1 MRLFLCVRILWGGAV
16 NWLHCYSVLFE
27 TDQMQLHLVSATCP
41 YKQFRSRC
49 KNFLRYQLLVLE
61 RSHRN
66 VRPACESQ
74 TGSFGSGSA
83 SLAWLALGSADCEA
97 RDCDRLA
104 PPRFSTVL
112 KCGCLGPFNPT
123 CLRPRRKE
131 NHFATSSRLSTLQDQ
146 DIVALG
152 VVDYSPFR
160 SARTV
165 RLGVNNSVFANCIRH
180 G

>member
-1 MRLFLCVRILWGGAV
+1 MQELNFVASQVYSAGAMSSVFISLILSCLRTRITLQAEV
-16 NWLHCYSVLFE
+16 V
-27 TDQMQLHLVSATCP
+27 A
-41 YKQFRSRC
+41 
-49 KNFLRYQLLVLE
+49 LRHQLLVLE

>member
-1 MRLFLCVRILWGGAV
+1 MGWGQSTGCTVILCFLKQTKCSFIWFLQPVPTNNSVRVARIFYAISSWSSSVRI
-16 NWLHCYSVLFE
+16 E
-27 TDQMQLHLVSATCP
+27 T
-41 YKQFRSRC
+41 FG
-49 KNFLRYQLLVLE
+49 
-61 RSHRN
+61 
-66 VRPACESQ
+66 PACESQ

-165 RLGVNNSVFANCIRH
+165 RLGVNNSVFANCIHH